1 MNGAVNAGV
10 FVGAALAGGIGAGL
24 RYLVDVVV
32 VGGRPARF
40 PLGILVVNVTGSFA
54 LGVLTGLS
62 AGLLGG
68 DLAWVLGV
76 GLLGGYT
83 TFSTVSVESA
93 LLVGAGEARK
103 GWLNAVGTLVLGVVA
118 AAAGLALGSLF

>member
-1 MNGAVNAGV
+1 MTGWVLIA
-10 FVGAALAGGIGAGL
+10 AALAGGAGAGL
-24 RYLVDVVV
+24 RYLVDVLV
-32 VGGRPARF
+32 VGGRLARF

-54 LGVLTGLS
+54 LGMLTGLG
-62 AGLLGG
+62 AGFVGT

-93 LLVGAGEARK
+93 LLIRTGEARR
-103 GWLNAVGTLVLGVVA
+103 GWMNALGTLVLGVVA
-118 AAAGLALGSLF
+118 AAAGLAVGGLF

>member
-1 MNGAVNAGV
+1 VTGWVLIA
-10 FVGAALAGGIGAGL
+10 AALAGGAGAGL
-24 RYLVDVVV
+24 RYLVDVLV
-32 VGGRPARF
+32 VGGRLARF

-54 LGVLTGLS
+54 LGMLTGLG
-62 AGLLGG
+62 AGFVGT

-93 LLVGAGEARK
+93 LLIRTGEARR
-103 GWLNAVGTLVLGVVA
+103 GWMNALGTLVLGVVA
-118 AAAGLALGSLF
+118 AAAGLAVGGLF

>member
-1 MNGAVNAGV
+1 MSVWV

-24 RYLVDVVV
+24 RYLVDVLV

-54 LGVLTGLS
+54 LGVLTGLG
-62 AGLLGG
+62 AALVGT
-68 DLAWVLGV
+68 DLAWVIGV

-83 TFSTVSVESA
+83 TFSTVSLESV
-93 LLVGAGEARK
+93 LLMRSGEARR
-103 GWLNAVGTLVLGVVA
+103 GWMNAVGTLVLGVAA
-118 AAAGLALGSLF
+118 AAAGLAIGHLF